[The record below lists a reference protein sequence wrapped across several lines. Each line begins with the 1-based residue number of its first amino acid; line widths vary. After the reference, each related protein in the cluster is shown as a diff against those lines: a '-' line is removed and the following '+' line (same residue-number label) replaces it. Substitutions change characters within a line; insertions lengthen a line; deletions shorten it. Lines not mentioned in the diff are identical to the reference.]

1 MSILFLTT
9 KHLFA
14 EVGGTMLEY
23 HKTTEAEKYIISDW
37 KYEGEYA
44 LYNKAPYEENKRTG
58 RGFANTKNNFFSF
71 VDGEK
76 LGMSILPQSRW

>member
-1 MSILFLTT
+1 MSILFRTT

-44 LYNKAPYEENKRTG
+44 LYNKAPYEEDKSELLQFVRT
-58 RGFANTKNNFFSF
+58 AQKAP
-71 VDGEK
+71 
-76 LGMSILPQSRW
+76 M

>member
-1 MSILFLTT
+1 MSILFRTT

-37 KYEGEYA
+37 KYEVEYA
-44 LYNKAPYEENKRTG
+44 LYNKAQGMKQAIVELLNLNHGGLVLLEY
-58 RGFANTKNNFFSF
+58 GF
-71 VDGEK
+71 
-76 LGMSILPQSRW
+76 

>member
-1 MSILFLTT
+1 VSILFRTT

-44 LYNKAPYEENKRTG
+44 LYNKAQGMKQAIVELLNLNHGGLVLLEY
-58 RGFANTKNNFFSF
+58 GF
-71 VDGEK
+71 
-76 LGMSILPQSRW
+76 